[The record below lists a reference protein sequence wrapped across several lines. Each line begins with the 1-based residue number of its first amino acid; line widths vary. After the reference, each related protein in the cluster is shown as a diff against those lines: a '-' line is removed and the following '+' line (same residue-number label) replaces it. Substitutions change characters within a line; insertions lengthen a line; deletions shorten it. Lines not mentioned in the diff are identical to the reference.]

1 MKARVVEQWCWE
13 NERVLNI
20 TVCRLQ
26 KYQLVD
32 VSLKIPCRHHSI
44 QTYRINKERD
54 TRAEFEE
61 FVDKV
66 FRLALC
72 YEGIQVVYHGC
83 DAWDPAYNLSM
94 ISTIRSTC
102 FIFVRNS
109 ICFLPEVYSICHFVY
124 LCRRSNTYIHRWLTS
139 IQFNATNFC
148 PFPRLSAF
156 NIHNK
161 RRKGRRRRRRR
172 KRSFLSIHFK
182 FQGDPILGLDA
193 VFCSHNVSSPS
204 ENFWHGI
211 PMSALLWVSISLVE
225 QKLGES
231 PPYVSSK
238 AICRSLMVCS
248 RICSVFV
255 GWKSIHVAAG
265 SQGVHHEY
273 PMPSTCVH
281 HLEPLSTGI
290 VCYSYSCEVWKSQ
303 AGSWRPVFSTG
314 LVGSGFT
321 SRVVADRLTC
331 WLTSPW

>member
-1 MKARVVEQWCWE
+1 MVIDTWLWAGNNYKTSQVIGLIVYATQTAT
-13 NERVLNI
+13 N
-20 TVCRLQ
+20 VCNDNWLL
-26 KYQLVD
+26 Y
-32 VSLKIPCRHHSI
+32 
-44 QTYRINKERD
+44 Y
-54 TRAEFEE
+54 
-61 FVDKV
+61 
-66 FRLALC
+66 
-72 YEGIQVVYHGC
+72 
-83 DAWDPAYNLSM
+83 
-94 ISTIRSTC
+94 
-102 FIFVRNS
+102 
-109 ICFLPEVYSICHFVY
+109 ICFFWSSSSIIYC
-124 LCRRSNTYIHRWLTS
+124 
-139 IQFNATNFC
+139 Q
-148 PFPRLSAF
+148 
-156 NIHNK
+156 K
-161 RRKGRRRRRRR
+161 KGRRRRRRR

-273 PMPSTCVH
+273 PMPSTCAH

-290 VCYSYSCEVWKSQ
+290 VCYSHSCEVWKSQ
-303 AGSWRPVFSTG
+303 TGSWRPVFSTG
-314 LVGSGFT
+314 LAGSGYT
-321 SRVVADRLTC
+321 SRETADRSTC